1 LLLGV
6 TKISFC
12 SLENNKVDQIVSF
25 KYQNPWTDIT
35 KLEKIDLLVYQLYD
49 LTEKEIEI
57 IEGN

>member
-1 LLLGV
+1 V

-25 KYQNPWTDIT
+25 KYQNPWTDTT
-35 KLEKIDLLVYQLYD
+35 KLEKEIDLLVYQLYN

-57 IEGN
+57 IEGG